1 MLRIGSPTPHIRGDS
16 LWNVGIELSNRFDEN
31 GVKQDLEGSID
42 AFRDCLAIVDHS
54 QPRWMRLLMLGR
66 NQAKLCIKFDSTNN
80 IDEAIST
87 LDECLKVYSE
97 MPGTDSESIRH

>member
-54 QPRWMRLLMLGR
+54 QPQWMRLLMLGR
-66 NQAKLCIKFDSTNN
+66 NQAKLCMTFDSANN
-80 IDEAIST
+80 INEVIST
-87 LDECLKVYSE
+87 PDECLKVYPAT
-97 MPGTDSESIRH
+97 PGIGSKWTCH